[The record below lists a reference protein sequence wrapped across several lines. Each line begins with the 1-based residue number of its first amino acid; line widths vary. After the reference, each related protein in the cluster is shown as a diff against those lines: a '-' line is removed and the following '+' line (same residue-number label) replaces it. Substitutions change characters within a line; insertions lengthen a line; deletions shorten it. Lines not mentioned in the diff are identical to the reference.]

1 MTEQKTRSPEEIE
14 RYMAEL
20 KAWIAE
26 EREKPPEEMAAF
38 FAKRID
44 TYEDVHIGNWAK
56 EYEHIADW
64 FDEGLGTLLDI
75 GCGTGLELHSI
86 YRRFPNVK
94 TTGIDLSEE
103 MLKKLRQTFAE
114 HDIELIQGDYFTL
127 PLGKEQYDAAL
138 SFETLHHLPYR
149 KKQEIYEK
157 LYSAVKPDGYYI
169 ECDYTAC
176 CDEEE
181 AVCLE
186 YSEYARRKYKIPDG
200 EFIHIDIP
208 LTRAHTVEL
217 MKNAGFRE
225 VKVLYENEGTVIYR
239 AEK

>member
-1 MTEQKTRSPEEIE
+1 MTEQKTRLPEEIE
-14 RYMAEL
+14 RYMTEL

-26 EREKPPEEMAAF
+26 EREKPPEEMTAF

-44 TYEDVHIGNWAK
+44 TYEDVHIGNWSE

-127 PLGKEQYDAAL
+127 PLGEEQYDAAL
-138 SFETLHHLPYR
+138 SFETLHHFPYR
-149 KKQEIYEK
+149 KKREIYEK
-157 LYSAVKPDGYYI
+157 LYDAVKPGGYYI

-186 YSEYARRKYKIPDG
+186 YSEYVRQKHGISDDA
-200 EFIHIDIP
+200 FIHIDIP
-208 LTRAHTVEL
+208 LTHAHTVEL
-217 MKNAGFRE
+217 MKSAGFRE
-225 VKVLYENEGTVIYR
+225 VKILYENEGTVIFR